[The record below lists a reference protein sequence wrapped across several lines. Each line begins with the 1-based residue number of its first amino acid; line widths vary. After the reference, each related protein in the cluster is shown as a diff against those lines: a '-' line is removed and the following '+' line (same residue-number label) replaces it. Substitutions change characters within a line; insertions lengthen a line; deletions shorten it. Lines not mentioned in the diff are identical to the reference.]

1 MKAGSNAGRGVFNLR
16 RKLIAAVV
24 VLTLII
30 TLLVLAVE
38 LWSVR
43 GTLARQTHS
52 QGSALADTIATTAG
66 YHVTFDRRDDLRSII
81 ADLSR
86 RDEIEYAD
94 FITAGGDPLAASDGP
109 IPASLA
115 AIRLAPHP
123 QNDRASDAGQNLHL
137 FLRPFFAVT
146 TGEELGEAD
155 SGERAA
161 APQGYFRL
169 AINERN
175 VIRATRS
182 LLLGAIPITLL
193 ALLVGVA
200 LAAWGSR
207 FIVRPIL
214 DVVDSATSIAAGD
227 LTRRTS
233 IDTGDELGSLSRA
246 FNGMSVN
253 LGRTV
258 SQLVQSQGKIKSVV
272 ETVGSRSSIVIQ
284 SVDEQK
290 KMLDE
295 AYNSLGQL
303 DSGVRKISD
312 NVESLSAAS
321 EETSSSILQMVA
333 SMEEVSRHTDSLFTS
348 VEQTA
353 TATAQM
359 AASIADVDKNVGYL
373 QNFVT
378 DTSASM
384 TQMSASINQV
394 ESNAARSYDLS
405 MATAEAAESGMRA
418 VRETIEGMEQVR
430 TAVYDANQVVSR
442 LGERSAEIGKILNV
456 IDDIAEQTNLLAL
469 NAAILAATAGEH
481 GKGFSVVAAE
491 IRELSER
498 TATSTRDIANLIRS
512 VQGEV
517 SNASRSM
524 SDGSSMVER
533 GVELSHEAGR
543 ELTRIL
549 EAANK
554 SSEMGK
560 EIAGATREQAKGSEA
575 VAGSIER
582 LQDLVRQINSATGQ
596 QSSGSAHIM
605 KAVESMREVTRYV
618 RQAMDEQKSG
628 SGMISKAA
636 ERMIDMVHE
645 IFEITA
651 GQASESEKIVATMK
665 RVREIADGNRRSAA
679 EMSQAIGLLGEAVRG
694 LDDEVRKFKVRG

>member
-1 MKAGSNAGRGVFNLR
+1 MKAGSNAGRPVFNLR

-24 VLTLII
+24 VFTLII
-30 TLLVLAVE
+30 TLLVLAFE

-43 GTLARQTHS
+43 RTLARQAHS
-52 QGSALADTIATTAG
+52 QGVAIADTIATTSG
-66 YHVTFDRRDDLRSII
+66 YYVSFDLRDDLRSIV

-86 RDEIEYAD
+86 HEEIEYVD
-94 FITAGGDPLAASDGP
+94 FITAGGDSMAASESP

-115 AIRLAPHP
+115 ALQLAHGP
-123 QNDRASDAGQNLHL
+123 QNARATDAGQNLHL
-137 FLRPFFAVT
+137 FIRPFVAATPGGELEEAAGEGRVAVP
-146 TGEELGEAD
+146 LGF
-155 SGERAA
+155 
-161 APQGYFRL
+161 FRM
-169 AINERN
+169 AINERS
-175 VIRATRS
+175 VIAATRS
-182 LLLGAIPITLL
+182 LLLSTIPITLL

-200 LAAWGSR
+200 LANWGAR

-214 DVVDSATSIAAGD
+214 DVVDSATMIAAGD

-233 IDTGDELGSLSRA
+233 IDTQDELGSLSRA

-253 LGRTV
+253 LERTV
-258 SQLVQSQGKIKSVV
+258 SHLAQSQGKIKSVV

-290 KMLDE
+290 KVLDE

-303 DSGVRKISD
+303 NSGARKISD

-321 EETSSSILQMVA
+321 EETSSSILEMVA
-333 SMEEVSRHTDSLFTS
+333 SMEEVSRHTDSLFSS

-353 TATAQM
+353 TSTAQM

-405 MATAEAAESGMRA
+405 VATAEAAESGMRA

-430 TAVYDANQVVSR
+430 SAVYDANQVVSR

-524 SDGSSMVER
+524 TDGSSLVER

-560 EIAGATREQAKGSEA
+560 EIASATREQAKGSEA

-582 LQDLVRQINSATGQ
+582 LQELVRQINSATGQ
-596 QSSGSAHIM
+596 QSTGSAHIM

-651 GQASESEKIVATMK
+651 GQASESEKIVGTMK

-679 EMSQAIGLLGEAVRG
+679 EMSRAIGLLNEAIRG
-694 LDDEVRKFKVRG
+694 LDEEVRKFKVRG